1 MFQQTANSRFINN
14 SARCIYLYPNGR
26 RCRLTTTNANP
37 NFCPAHAPLSANQP
51 DAAEREVG
59 GMILEGHPVEIDD
72 ATKSF
77 EILWP
82 SYIAYVVTNES
93 FALDDDPPDTYEGRR
108 FRRYFQSRL
117 LQQVK
122 DNNRL
127 SDEYPGPLLHFRIVC
142 EHHLVDV
149 ISTQSPIVRRV
160 NPREPI
166 N

>member
-1 MFQQTANSRFINN
+1 MGSRDLYTELDACKYLFLQEAREPQTNTLHMFLQEGRVSERTAR
-14 SARCIYLYPNGR
+14 
-26 RCRLTTTNANP
+26 
-37 NFCPAHAPLSANQP
+37 
-51 DAAEREVG
+51 REVG

-149 ISTQSPIVRRV
+149 ISTQSPTVRRV